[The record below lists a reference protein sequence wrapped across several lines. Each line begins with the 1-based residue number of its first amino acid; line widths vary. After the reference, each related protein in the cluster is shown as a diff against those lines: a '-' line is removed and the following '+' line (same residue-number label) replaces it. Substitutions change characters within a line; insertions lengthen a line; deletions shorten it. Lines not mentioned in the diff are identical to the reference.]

1 MSFYLVTQNWRW
13 EARRYAV
20 SARPQAPRR
29 GAPRARVLES
39 ATALFLSKGFVAT
52 TIADI
57 AQHASVALLTIY
69 RGFGSKAGLLSAV
82 QDQAVVGDDEQIAQL
97 DREWARGL
105 ADLSPRDAICVLV
118 AELVP
123 SAARAAPIFD
133 VIQSAAADPAVRELL
148 DETHRRR
155 VQTCQELAHRV
166 LGERSA
172 RSRQLGDLIYVVLGV
187 ESYLLLVVRRAWSEP
202 KWAAWAQR
210 ALEAEL
216 SNGTAGNQDKEG
228 RQCQP
233 TARSVH

>member
-1 MSFYLVTQNWRW
+1 M
-13 EARRYAV
+13 
-20 SARPQAPRR
+20 SARPQAPR
-29 GAPRARVLES
+29 GEAPRARVLES
-39 ATALFLSKGFVAT
+39 AAALFLSKGFVAT

-57 AQHASVALLTIY
+57 AQHAGVALLTIY

-82 QDQAVVGDDEQIAQL
+82 QDQAVVGDDEQVAQL

-105 ADLSPRDAICVLV
+105 VDLVPRDAICVLV
-118 AELVP
+118 AELLT
-123 SAARAAPIFD
+123 STARAAPIFD
-133 VIQSAAADPAVRELL
+133 VIQSAAADPAVRGLL

-155 VQTCQELAHRV
+155 VQTCQELADRV

-202 KWAAWAQR
+202 AWASWAQR

-216 SNGTAGNQDKEG
+216 ADETAEDQDKEG
-228 RQCQP
+228 RRYQP
-233 TARSVH
+233 AAGSVH

>member
-1 MSFYLVTQNWRW
+1 MSFYLDTQKWFW
-13 EARRYAV
+13 DARRYAL
-20 SARPQAPRR
+20 SARPHVPGR

-39 ATALFLSKGFVAT
+39 AAALFLSKGFVAT

-57 AQHASVALLTIY
+57 AQDARVALLTIY
-69 RGFGSKAGLLSAV
+69 RGFRSKAGLLSAV
-82 QDQAVVGDDEQIAQL
+82 QDQAVVGDDDQVAQL

-105 ADLSPRDAICVLV
+105 ADLVPRDAICVLV

-187 ESYLLLVVRRAWSEP
+187 ESYLLLVVRRAWSEHQ
-202 KWAAWAQR
+202 WAAWAQR
-210 ALEAEL
+210 ALEVEL
-216 SNGTAGNQDKEG
+216 SQATTGHQDEER

-233 TARSVH
+233 TSRSVH